1 MTDAAALDGGS
12 RTRVAAF
19 LTSPITLWGA
29 FVLAHLVLGLL
40 CLFAPGLPMGDVTL
54 VYKWWVD
61 RGLSAD
67 VWVGID
73 TAWVYPIVALLPM
86 LLAGAFGP
94 GLYASTWLSLV
105 MLVDAA
111 AFAVLLS
118 RGRAAAPAAWWW
130 VGFLLVL
137 GPISLGRIDSITVP
151 IAMAGMLFLATRPRV
166 AGVLLAVATWI
177 KVWPAALGAAA
188 VVAVR
193 ERLTVLTAAVVT
205 SGVVL
210 VTALL
215 LGGGA
220 NVLSFVTMQTG
231 RGMQIES
238 PIATFWMWD
247 AARRLPGGSSVYYDT
262 GILTYQ
268 LRGPG
273 VELAAAVMTPLLAI
287 VVAALLVVAF
297 LAVRRG
303 VDGSR
308 LLAPLALAITVALIL
323 FNKVGSPQ
331 FVTWLAVPIVYGL
344 VVTRRS
350 FVVPAVFGLAI
361 AGLTQLFYP
370 YLYGALLGLRNDML
384 LALTARNLLFLALF
398 VWAVVAL
405 VRVVTER
412 DEPEFG

>member
-1 MTDAAALDGGS
+1 MTDAAAFNGGS
-12 RTRVAAF
+12 RSRVAAV

-29 FVLAHLVLGLL
+29 FVVAHLVLGLL
-40 CLFAPGLPMGDVTL
+40 CLYAPGLPMGDVTL
-54 VYKWWVD
+54 VYQWWVE
-61 RGLSAD
+61 RGFSSGD
-67 VWVGID
+67 WVGID
-73 TAWVYPIVALLPM
+73 TAWVYPIAALLPM
-86 LLAGAFGP
+86 LAADAFGP

-130 VGFLLVL
+130 VGFLIAL

-151 IAMAGMLFLATRPRV
+151 IAMAGMLFLATRPRL

-188 VVAVR
+188 VVALR

-205 SGVVL
+205 SGIIVL
-210 VTALL
+210 TALI
-215 LGGGA
+215 LGGGG

-268 LRGPG
+268 LHGPG
-273 VELAAAVMTPLLAI
+273 VEVAAAIMTPLLAI
-287 VVAALLVVAF
+287 VVAVLLVIAL

-303 VDGSR
+303 VDGAQ

-344 VVTRRS
+344 VVSRRD
-350 FVVPAVFGLAI
+350 FWVPAIFGLVI
-361 AGLTQLFYP
+361 AGFTQLFYP

-384 LALTARNLLFLALF
+384 LALTTRNLLFVVLF
-398 VWAVVAL
+398 AWAVVAL
-405 VRVVTER
+405 IRTTR
-412 DEPEFG
+412 SARPE